1 MAEKIPQTRSD
12 EELRK
17 EHKYAV
23 KMLQRKMDTKK
34 SLEKKK
40 EVDEVKGR
48 I

>member
-1 MAEKIPQTRSD
+1 MSKSIFS
-12 EELRK
+12 K

-23 KMLQRKMDTKK
+23 KMLQRTMDTKK